1 MTASV
6 VADLPSLDDTET
18 YIRELSKP
26 SAYDTLT
33 AARRDGRFALQPR
46 CGVGDHDQMRALL
59 HDLAQQAG
67 PDVLSLTIDSHTRLQ
82 RFDSALRCLNTHPET
97 LNGYPL
103 VTHGWRRGRELNES
117 VSVPLEVRHGSPD
130 ARILFDVAVASGITS
145 FEGGGIS
152 YNLPYSKSVP
162 LPSSLQAWREVDRGC
177 GRLAERG
184 IIVDRELFGTLTAV
198 LVPPSISLAISM
210 IEAILAAAEG
220 VKCISVAYPQ
230 GGNLAQDVA
239 ALKAIP
245 LLAER
250 YLPADVSVFT
260 VLHEFMGAFP
270 RSRAGAES
278 LILYG
283 ALVARLGG
291 ATKLITK
298 TYQEAAGIPD
308 TDANA
313 AGIRLARLA
322 ASPLFSF
329 VTYDTD
335 CCDRELEWILT
346 EVGELLESVLD
357 VGDLSS
363 AVVDAFA
370 EGTLDIPFSASRYA
384 RSAVIPRRDP
394 TGAIRYFDAG
404 GLNLSAQ
411 SRHRNRSLVDDFHN
425 GRDRTTGLFAALEA
439 DINYFITLL
448 DSDTGIGGTPQ

>member
-1 MTASV
+1 MTVSLAG
-6 VADLPSLDDTET
+6 DLPSLDET
-18 YIRELSKP
+18 AAYIRDLSKP
-26 SAYDTLT
+26 SAYEIL
-33 AARRDGRFALQPR
+33 AAAKRDGRLALQPR
-46 CGVGDHDQMRALL
+46 CGVGDHEQMRSLL
-59 HDLAQQAG
+59 HDLANQAK

-82 RFDSALRCLNTHPET
+82 RFDSALRCLNTNPET

-117 VSVPLEVRHGSPD
+117 VLAPLEVRHGSPD
-130 ARILFDVAVASGITS
+130 ARVLFDVAVASGITS

-152 YNLPYSKSVP
+152 YNLPYSKAVP
-162 LPSSLQAWREVDRGC
+162 LPLSLQAWREVDRVC
-177 GRLAERG
+177 GRLVERG

-198 LVPPSISLAISM
+198 LVPPSISLAVSM
-210 IEAILAAAEG
+210 IEALLAAAEG

-230 GGNLAQDVA
+230 GGNLEQDVA

-250 YLPADVSVFT
+250 YLPDDVSVFP

-270 RSRAGAES
+270 RSRLGAES

-283 ALVARLGG
+283 AFVARLGG

-322 ASPLFSF
+322 GSPLFGF
-329 VTYDTD
+329 MGHDAGR
-335 CCDRELEWILT
+335 CDQELDWILT
-346 EVGELLESVLD
+346 EVGELLAPLLD
-357 VGDLSS
+357 ADDLYG

-370 EGTLDIPFSASRYA
+370 EGTLDIPFSASRHA
-384 RSAVIPRRDP
+384 RSAVIPRRDRA
-394 TGAIRYFDAG
+394 GAIRYFDAG
-404 GLNLSAQ
+404 GLHLSTRSQ
-411 SRHRNRSLVDDFHN
+411 DRNRSLLDASPV
-425 GRDRTTGLFAALEA
+425 GGSSEAGLFEALEA

-448 DSDTGIGGTPQ
+448 DSNRSSGESPQ